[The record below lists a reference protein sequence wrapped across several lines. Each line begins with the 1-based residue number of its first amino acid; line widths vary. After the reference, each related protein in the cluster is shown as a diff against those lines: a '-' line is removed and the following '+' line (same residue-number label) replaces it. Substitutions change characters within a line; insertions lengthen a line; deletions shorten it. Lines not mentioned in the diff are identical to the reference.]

1 LTEGWP
7 SSSDVG
13 TLCKKAAGLFIYAS
27 TVIKFV
33 ASESNPPSERLALIT
48 SLPQSTSEEG
58 KSGLDQLYIKV
69 LQQAFCGVHAD
80 NSQHHLRFQSVVGT
94 VLLIFDPL
102 SVKGLSELLE
112 INTQH
117 ICSTMC
123 SLHSLLLVPD
133 TIEDP
138 IHIFHKSFPDFPI
151 VIAVVVWDYFIA
163 RRCYFFLFLSYF
175 FSFYFLTFLI
185 FNHMTKEKTSIRG
198 AHQEH

>member
-1 LTEGWP
+1 MTEGWP

-94 VLLIFDPL
+94 VLLIFNPL

-138 IHIFHKSFPDFPI
+138 IHIFHKSFPDFLMDPE
-151 VIAVVVWDYFIA
+151 
-163 RRCYFFLFLSYF
+163 RC
-175 FSFYFLTFLI
+175 
-185 FNHMTKEKTSIRG
+185 K
-198 AHQEH
+198 